1 MKKRLVAI
9 LLVVCML
16 ALCLV
21 SCGGEKEPA
30 ATTANPSDNQGNTQ
44 TTSKWD
50 SVNFSDTTLN
60 VNLNEY
66 IFSAI
71 TEAGTE
77 HSNKFIVGPD
87 DYTTDAVQNAVYDRN
102 NKVLQTLGL
111 EVKYSYE
118 GSAAAQIA
126 PVIDAWVLAASEDS
140 PDIAITMNYAL
151 VRAALAGNLCNVLD
165 TTEENYFDFTDPHW
179 YNDFM
184 NATSLSRDKIYALSS
199 DYFIDEFRM
208 AFVTLV
214 NNDLYNEIFANE
226 GGIDSL
232 YELIEAGDW
241 DYDEMMRTAQMAY
254 VDAGTIGQQDTED
267 IFGISAY
274 ATMANRA
281 MFYSSG
287 LDIFSYDE
295 NGTPTYVTDIT
306 ALHDYTD
313 DLIRL
318 FRQDYVFYTTKGG
331 KDTTTFLSGNALYAV
346 GQYLL
351 MLEGSAIQNMGSGQ
365 SVSVIPHPKYDKASE
380 YQTLV
385 SDSACGGAILK
396 STTDFSA
403 ATAFIQMMTEESG
416 EMYKQYYEVALK
428 YKLSSGSGQLKLLD
442 IIKNSITSPAAF
454 LYDNYCARTLGTS
467 TEFRTIYDIINESI
481 TNNSNTL
488 TSTWESQVSSMQGQ
502 LETAVA
508 TFKALD

>member
-1 MKKRLVAI
+1 MKRLLAI
-9 LLVVCML
+9 LLVVCIL
-16 ALCLV
+16 SICLV
-21 SCGGEKEPA
+21 SCGGNKPA
-30 ATTANPSDNQGNTQ
+30 ETTENPQGNQG
-44 TTSKWD
+44 TTEATSRWD
-50 SVNFSDTTLN
+50 NVSFNGTTLN
-60 VNLNEY
+60 VNLNEH
-66 IFSAI
+66 ILPAVI
-71 TEAGTE
+71 EVGTN

-87 DYTTDAVQNAVYDRN
+87 DYTSDAVQNAVYDRN
-102 NKVLQTLGL
+102 NKVLRTLGID
-111 EVKYSYE
+111 VNYSYD
-118 GSAAAQIA
+118 GSASDNIL

-140 PDIAITMNYAL
+140 PDIAVTKNYAL
-151 VRAALAGNLCNVLD
+151 IRAALAGNLRNVLD

-179 YNDFM
+179 YYDFM
-184 NATSLSRDKIYALSS
+184 EATSLSRDKIYALSS

-241 DYDEMMRTAQMAY
+241 DYDEMMRTAEMAY
-254 VDAGTIGQQDTED
+254 VDAGTVGLQDAED

-274 ATMANRA
+274 ATMANRS

-287 LDIFSYDE
+287 LDIFNYDE
-295 NGTPTYVTDIT
+295 NGTPSYVTDIT
-306 ALHDYTD
+306 VLHDYTD
-313 DLIRL
+313 ILLRL
-318 FRQDYVFYTTKGG
+318 FNQDCVFYTTKGG
-331 KDTTTFLSGNALYAV
+331 KDTTTFLAGNALYAV

-365 SVSVIPHPKYDKASE
+365 SVSVIPYPKYDKASE

-442 IIKNSITSPAAF
+442 ILKNSITSPTAF

-488 TSTWESQVSSMQGQ
+488 TSTWESQVNSMQGQ